1 MRVEDNNNTEQT
13 TNECIQCGSIEE
25 EDGDTHIH
33 CAKCGTQKEMRTD
46 GGDFVPTNLN
56 PNPNS
61 SKTLGSYVGSRE
73 DREIRHDRSMRRLS
87 TLNGRVAHRKPTFL
101 DGVLEELSCIPGGAY
116 LRTAAADIVKK
127 ANSTKPLG
135 SMRHSLRYSPDS
147 SADAKQYRQRLFVCA
162 TLELL
167 EDTGNETPI
176 TTLRDQWSIDRYDL
190 MKVKSR
196 LKRLVN
202 GRIACLSNAATDST
216 SARRVAMI
224 HQLSTIRDHL
234 AEQESLTIACR
245 VFETAK
251 QIASAMGE
259 PIEDGD
265 DWIISETTNRPAS
278 AVACK
283 AFMVAMHKQGL
294 SDESVLELHDRYPVT
309 TIDYF
314 ILNKGWERRTD
325 DVSEEA

>member
-1 MRVEDNNNTEQT
+1 MCVKENENSEQT
-13 TNECIQCGSIEE
+13 ANKCPNCGSIEE
-25 EDGDTHIH
+25 ELGDTHVH
-33 CAKCGTQKEMRTD
+33 CAVCGIPKYDHVDD
-46 GGDFVPTNLN
+46 GGFVPTNPNQN
-56 PNPNS
+56 PCQTNS
-61 SKTLGSYVGSRE
+61 LGSYVGSRD
-73 DREIRHDRSMRRLS
+73 DREIRHDRGMRRLS
-87 TLNGRVAHRKPTFL
+87 TLNGRVAYRKPTFL
-101 DGVLEELSCIPGGAY
+101 DGVIDELSCIPGGSY
-116 LRTAAADIVKK
+116 LRTAAADIVKN
-127 ANSTKPLG
+127 ANSTKSLG
-135 SMRHSLRYSPDS
+135 SMRHSLRYSADS

-176 TTLRDQWSIDRYDL
+176 TTLRDQWGIDRYDL

-196 LKRLVN
+196 LKRLVI
-202 GRIACLSNAATDST
+202 GRIAFLSNAATDST
-216 SARRVAMI
+216 NARRVAMI

-234 AEQESLTIACR
+234 AEQESLTTACR

-265 DWIISETTNRPAS
+265 DWIISESTNRPAS

-283 AFMVAMHKQGL
+283 AFMEAMHKQGL
-294 SDESVLELHDRYPVT
+294 PDESVLELHDRYPVT

-314 ILNKGWERRTD
+314 ILKKGWERRTD

>member
-1 MRVEDNNNTEQT
+1 MCVEENENSEQT
-13 TNECIQCGSIEE
+13 ANKCPNCHSNEE
-25 EDGDTHIH
+25 EQGNTHVH
-33 CAKCGTQKEMRTD
+33 CAECGIPKYELVDD
-46 GGDFVPTNLN
+46 GGFVPANLSQN
-56 PNPNS
+56 PGQINS
-61 SKTLGSYVGSRE
+61 LGSYVGSRD

-101 DGVLEELSCIPGGAY
+101 DGVIEQLSCIPGGAY
-116 LRTAAADIVKK
+116 LRTAAADIVKN

-162 TLELL
+162 ALELL
-167 EDTGNETPI
+167 EDAGNETPI
-176 TTLRDQWSIDRYDL
+176 TTLRGQWSIDRYDL

-202 GRIACLSNAATDST
+202 GRIACLSNAATDPAI
-216 SARRVAMI
+216 ARRLAMT

-234 AEQESLTIACR
+234 AEQESLATARR

-283 AFMVAMHKQGL
+283 AFMEAMHKQGL

-314 ILNKGWERRTD
+314 ILKKGWERRTD